1 MKVYV
6 AWEHSSF
13 KNVDL
18 VAIQS
23 FDPQAQIFNRPIF
36 GNLCYFPLKF
46 SEGYQKLKRNDK
58 TLIFVDN
65 GHK

>member
-23 FDPQAQIFNRPIF
+23 FDPQAQIFKLQYEFNIQYEASENLIKNLSDPCLNIF
-36 GNLCYFPLKF
+36 
-46 SEGYQKLKRNDK
+46 
-58 TLIFVDN
+58 TLTSQASLR
-65 GHK
+65 

>member
-23 FDPQAQIFNRPIF
+23 FDPQAVIFNLQIVTKYDIF
-36 GNLCYFPLKF
+36 LQNIQRAGP
-46 SEGYQKLKRNDK
+46 QK
-58 TLIFVDN
+58 V
-65 GHK
+65 